1 DLIVKKSFQRIPV
14 PSFETSRLIMRGHT
28 VEDFSHTLQLWSD
41 PRVTHFIGQPQ
52 TLEES
57 WGRLLRYTGHWAL
70 LGYGY
75 WVVHEKDSQ
84 RFVGEVGFLNAR
96 REIAPSFG
104 GTPEIGW

>member
-1 DLIVKKSFQRIPV
+1 MQPV
-14 PSFETSRLIMRGHT
+14 PVLETERLRLRGHRLD
-28 VEDFSHTLQLWSD
+28 DFAACADMWAD
-41 PRVTHFIGQPQ
+41 PIVTRHIGGQPFSE
-52 TLEES
+52 EES
-57 WGRLLRYTGHWAL
+57 WTRLLRYAGHWAL
-70 LGYGY
+70 LGFGY